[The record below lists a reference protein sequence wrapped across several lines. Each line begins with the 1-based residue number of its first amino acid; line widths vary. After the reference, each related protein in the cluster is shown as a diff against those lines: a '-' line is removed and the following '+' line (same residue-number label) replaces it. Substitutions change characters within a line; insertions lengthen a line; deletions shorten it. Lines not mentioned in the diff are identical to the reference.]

1 MCCGRPLFERLLQ
14 RSCKAQMLM
23 NVVEGLYLKGYYNT
37 LLAIEVYI
45 VVVEGLYLKG
55 YYNYILDRL

>member
-1 MCCGRPLFERLLQ
+1 
-14 RSCKAQMLM
+14 M